1 MRAPRY
7 VGNNFPFAAL
17 DALTDIAVHQY
28 GPQHLTRGGP
38 AGRARAAMARGATP
52 VVAAAVATPQGK
64 GHVGEVHVAA
74 SHSLHSGLFGEGYH
88 SQPNANASHP
98 HEDIHVLL
106 GNLIANNAQ
115 IGVGS
120 PRYLA
125 RKAMASNAN
134 QVVGNSEALAVLCET
149 ADPAYAVLQD
159 HMRHEATRSA
169 VLTEEKAAVDAR
181 VILER
186 LLLEEAA
193 VPFAKK
199 LAVSLTSGA
208 KSAGLAMARSLVYQ
222 VVHRLHLGI
231 PFDGQMVR
239 SAIHASKDA
248 LVNAALT
255 TYLLTS
261 RFLERASMAFDGR
274 LLRALGGSVVVAGAI
289 ADVVVTTAKD
299 VVAWAKN
306 QITFDELLRRAGVHV
321 FSTGGAA
328 LGGAAMLKLSSG
340 MPWWASMLMFAVG
353 ATAGGYAGHKFGEH
367 LLHPTWD
374 LAPTV

>member
-17 DALTDIAVHQY
+17 DALTDVAVHQY

-74 SHSLHSGLFGEGYH
+74 SHSLYSGLFGEGYH

-134 QVVGNSEALAVLCET
+134 QVVGNSEALTVLREA
-149 ADPAYAVLQD
+149 ADPAYALLQD

-169 VLTEEKAAVDAR
+169 VLTEEKTAADAR

-193 VPFAKK
+193 VPFAKGCGSFATAENPVI
-199 LAVSLTSGA
+199 LGAWIATSRLRVRRDGNC
-208 KSAGLAMARSLVYQ
+208 RS
-222 VVHRLHLGI
+222 
-231 PFDGQMVR
+231 
-239 SAIHASKDA
+239 S
-248 LVNAALT
+248 NAAATGTGTSLGAGFLVEKRLREPPVSPASDSLDEPKIGGAT
-255 TYLLTS
+255 DRNCS
-261 RFLERASMAFDGR
+261 RF
-274 LLRALGGSVVVAGAI
+274 
-289 ADVVVTTAKD
+289 
-299 VVAWAKN
+299 
-306 QITFDELLRRAGVHV
+306 
-321 FSTGGAA
+321 
-328 LGGAAMLKLSSG
+328 
-340 MPWWASMLMFAVG
+340 
-353 ATAGGYAGHKFGEH
+353 
-367 LLHPTWD
+367 
-374 LAPTV
+374 APS